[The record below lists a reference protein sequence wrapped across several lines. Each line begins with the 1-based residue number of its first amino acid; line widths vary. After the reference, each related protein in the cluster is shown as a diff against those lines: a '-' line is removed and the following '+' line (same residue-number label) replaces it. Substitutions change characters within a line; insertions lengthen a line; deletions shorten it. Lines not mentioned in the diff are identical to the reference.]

1 MKRQLELWIQH
12 SEKLT
17 GQDKWIDMIE
27 KVVETMEVSIGKVM
41 QVNTQKEKKKKRSQF
56 GSIGDIDFSFL
67 SQKMFLRGDS
77 IGQGRQTSKMGPKIP
92 ASW

>member
-17 GQDKWIDMIE
+17 GQDKWINMIE

-41 QVNTQKEKKKKRSQF
+41 QVNTQKEKKKRSQF

-67 SQKMFLRGDS
+67 SQKMFLRGDN
-77 IGQGRQTSKMGPKIP
+77 IGQGRQNSKIGPKIP
-92 ASW
+92 APW

>member
-1 MKRQLELWIQH
+1 
-12 SEKLT
+12 
-17 GQDKWIDMIE
+17 MIE

-77 IGQGRQTSKMGPKIP
+77 IG
-92 ASW
+92 

>member
-1 MKRQLELWIQH
+1 MDIMKRQLELWIQH

-41 QVNTQKEKKKKRSQF
+41 QVNTQKEKKKK
-56 GSIGDIDFSFL
+56 
-67 SQKMFLRGDS
+67 
-77 IGQGRQTSKMGPKIP
+77 KIP
-92 ASW
+92 IWKYRGHRFQFFVTKDVSER